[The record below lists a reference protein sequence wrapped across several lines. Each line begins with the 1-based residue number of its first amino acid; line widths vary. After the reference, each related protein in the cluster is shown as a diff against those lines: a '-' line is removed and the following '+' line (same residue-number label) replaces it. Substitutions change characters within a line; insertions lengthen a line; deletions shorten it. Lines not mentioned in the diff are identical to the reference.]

1 MSKSSSKQKLEV
13 LKSWRPISLKDI
25 KMSFKNNTNKK

>member
-13 LKSWRPISLKDI
+13 LKAWRPISLKDI
-25 KMSFKNNTNKK
+25 KVALKNKK